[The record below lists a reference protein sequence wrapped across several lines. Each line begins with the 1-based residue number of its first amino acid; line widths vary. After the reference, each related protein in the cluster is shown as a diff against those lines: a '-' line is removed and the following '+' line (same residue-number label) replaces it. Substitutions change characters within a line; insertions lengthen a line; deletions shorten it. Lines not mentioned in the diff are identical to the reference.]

1 MQEAGFIATVADR
14 RRRRMTEAAE
24 RGFATRWSRVVSS
37 RSSSAPVACW
47 SSWTAF
53 ASGRSGKRRPE
64 AGYFP
69 FLTGTCLL
77 AAGLWIAV
85 ATRSTAGSKLAGT
98 TFVTAEQMKPVLS
111 MLLPTIAYVVAIKF
125 IGIYLA
131 SARSSSARSCVW
143 KGSTGLPTTLSVS
156 ASASP
161 VAMFLLFEIWF
172 LVALPKG
179 TDSSALLG
187 Y

>member
-1 MQEAGFIATVADR
+1 MAPQTHD
-14 RRRRMTEAAE
+14 EAAE
-24 RGFATRWSRVVSS
+24 RDFATRWVELCVALCICAGGVLVIVDSMRVGAKWGSD
-37 RSSSAPVACW
+37 
-47 SSWTAF
+47 
-53 ASGRSGKRRPE
+53 GPE

-85 ATRSTAGSKLAGT
+85 ATLYRWRKLAGT
-98 TFVTAEQMKPVLS
+98 TFVTAEQLKPVLS
-111 MLLPTIAYVVAIKF
+111 MLLPTIAYIVAIKF

-131 SARSSSARSCVW
+131 SAIFIGAFMVW
-143 KGSTGLPTTLSVS
+143 KGKYRMPATLSVS
-156 ASASP
+156 LGVP

-172 LVALPKG
+172 LVPLPKG
-179 TDSSALLG
+179 PIERMLG